1 MSRWCA
7 LAPCLQGVGVSFALL
22 CAAPGTPAW
31 ATPAGQG
38 PVAVAPPASAASSAR
53 RVSPYVIAAQQ
64 HALAA
69 SAPALP
75 VSPLTMR
82 RPHRATAQ
90 ARHP

>member
-1 MSRWCA
+1 
-7 LAPCLQGVGVSFALL
+7 LGVSFALL
-22 CAAPGTPAW
+22 CAAPGIPAW

-69 SAPALP
+69 SAPAPALP
-75 VSPLTMR
+75 MSPLTMR